1 MRLPALQ
8 ALAGTKAWWNPL
20 WIEEFDLLTANRPA
34 VCEGLLDERLP
45 SVSVLALAS
54 GRDTAAGYVWSG
66 GFTVYR
72 LTPWSNGF
80 RAMGTGTMQ
89 SGGPVTRIRLRI
101 AVGRWTAY
109 ALALFYLV
117 WAIGGVLAIVGTVV
131 TFSEGHFNG
140 VLPLLALGLLFGP
153 LVIFALI
160 AGRGEAKASR
170 SRESDFILAFLRDT
184 IGAEVAAA

>member
-1 MRLPALQ
+1 VRLPGLR

-20 WIEEFDLLTANRPA
+20 WIEEFELLTPNRPA

-45 SVSVLALAS
+45 SIQLLALAD
-54 GRDTAAGYVWSG
+54 GRAGVGGYVWSG

-72 LTPWSNGF
+72 VTPWSNGF
-80 RAMGTGTMQ
+80 RAMGTGTMH
-89 SGGPVTRIRLRI
+89 SGGPVTRIRLRV

-117 WAIGGVLAIVGTVV
+117 WAIGGLLAVVGTVV
-131 TFSEGHFNG
+131 TFSEGRFNV
-140 VLPLLALGLLFGP
+140 VLPLVALGLLLGP

-160 AGRGEAKASR
+160 AGRGGGKASR
-170 SRESDFILAFLRDT
+170 SRESDFILAVLRDT